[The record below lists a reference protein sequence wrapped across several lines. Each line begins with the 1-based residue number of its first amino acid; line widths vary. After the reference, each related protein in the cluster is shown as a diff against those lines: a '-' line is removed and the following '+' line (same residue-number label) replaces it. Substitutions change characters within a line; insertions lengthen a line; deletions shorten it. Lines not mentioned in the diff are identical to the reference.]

1 LFHQIEQNTF
11 SILKIK
17 TMKKTN
23 IFYWIFT
30 GLFSALML
38 GSAIPDIMIDPI
50 AVQGMHT
57 ELGYPTYFIPF
68 IGVAKALGVIALL
81 IPGYP
86 KIKEWAYAGLIFD
99 LIGATY
105 SIFAI
110 GKSDAAFMVL
120 PLALGITSSVFYQKR
135 RKMQST
141 RTAVRT
147 EAFAG
152 AVLQ

>member
-1 LFHQIEQNTF
+1 
-11 SILKIK
+11 
-17 TMKKTN
+17 MKKTN

-57 ELGYPTYFIPF
+57 ELGYLTYFIPF

-81 IPGYP
+81 ISGYP
-86 KIKEWAYAGLIFD
+86 KIKEWVYAGLIFD
-99 LIGATY
+99 LIGAIY

-110 GKSDAAFMVL
+110 GKSDAA
-120 PLALGITSSVFYQKR
+120 
-135 RKMQST
+135 
-141 RTAVRT
+141 
-147 EAFAG
+147 
-152 AVLQ
+152 